1 MDSRVEKEACYLI
14 DEIERTLDRIH
25 NYNDFTEEEFKSIK
39 DMAIVMLQEWSQLD
53 EQVNQDLGGR
63 MP

>member
-1 MDSRVEKEACYLI
+1 MDSRIVEKEACYLI

-39 DMAIVMLQEWSQLD
+39 DMAIVMLQEWS
-53 EQVNQDLGGR
+53 
-63 MP
+63 

>member
-39 DMAIVMLQEWSQLD
+39 DMAIIMLREWSYSPD
-53 EQVNQDLGGR
+53 MCRRSD
-63 MP
+63 

>member
-14 DEIERTLDRIH
+14 DEIERTLDRKH

-39 DMAIVMLQEWSQLD
+39 DMAIIMLQEWS
-53 EQVNQDLGGR
+53 
-63 MP
+63 